1 MVTWTVRLLAQQR
14 LHQTQTKSARAKL
27 RLLLTRLVIA
37 ALFALFTA
45 PTQAEVIS
53 LLSSES
59 IEELESVRLAIRHV
73 GTRQSEALDLSILDR
88 EFHVMGTNTSSQY
101 QYINGKAESWVDYQ
115 ITLQP
120 KRAGTL
126 TIPPIKVG
134 NERTQAMQLEVRKL
148 TDSARA
154 KIAGLIFYE
163 QEFSTDEVYVQS
175 QLLMTRRLFYMDGV
189 QLYGGQPGAP
199 EVDDARVITLGE
211 NRNTSGVRN
220 GKSYGVIEQRYAIFP
235 QSSGALT
242 IPPIQL
248 SASVRLI
255 DRGRASR
262 KAVRVS
268 TDGAQI
274 KVLPIPNEFPKDK
287 PWLPALDLTLK
298 QQFGSA
304 TNQAIGIGEN
314 LSRTVELNVY
324 GNTGAIAPPL
334 LGDLDAN
341 KFKQYPNPA
350 VINEDTNGSMLVGI
364 RVESTDIVALTPG
377 THMLPAID
385 IYWWDTQ
392 SKTVKQTSV
401 AATVLTIDGQP
412 LARIDTTAAVIEEQP
427 VKLQPQPPVMQ
438 RPLNYRDSLGKSLL
452 GLLFIVA
459 LWRLVLWLNQ
469 DKVTA
474 SRNKQLSTAMG
485 AYAAAIKGEDLMQV
499 RSALQT
505 YLLIYFGTSMGES
518 WHQFIQ
524 SSDSARDYAS
534 TLDSAKYAETAVLPN
549 WNQELAQL
557 SEQAMSALTAGQTN
571 DSVHLPELYPQH

>member
-1 MVTWTVRLLAQQR
+1 MVTGTAPALKQLPSR
-14 LHQTQTKSARAKL
+14 QTQIKSARRKSTSLFA
-27 RLLLTRLVIA
+27 RLVIA
-37 ALFALFTA
+37 TLAALLTFPA
-45 PTQAEVIS
+45 QAEVIS

-73 GTRQSEALDLSILDR
+73 GTRQSETLDLAMLNRD
-88 EFHVMGTNTSSQY
+88 FHVMGTNTSSQY

-120 KRAGTL
+120 KRSGTL

-134 NERTQAMQLEVRKL
+134 NERTKAMQLEVRKL
-148 TDSARA
+148 TESARA

-199 EVDDARVITLGE
+199 EVDDALVITLGE

-220 GKSYGVIEQRYAIFP
+220 GKTYGVIEQRYAIFP
-235 QSSGALT
+235 QSSGSLT

-268 TDGAQI
+268 TDSAQI
-274 KVLPIPNEFPKDK
+274 NVLPIPNEFPKDQ
-287 PWLPALDLTLK
+287 PWLPALDLTLE

-304 TNQAIGIGEN
+304 TNQTIGVGEN
-314 LSRTVELNVY
+314 LSRTIELNVY

-334 LGDLDAN
+334 LGELDAR
-341 KFKQYPNPA
+341 KFKQYPSPA
-350 VINEDTNGSMLVGI
+350 VIDEDTNGSTVVGI
-364 RVESTDIVALTPG
+364 RTETTDIVALTPG
-377 THMLPAID
+377 THMLPGIA
-385 IYWWDTQ
+385 IYWWDTE
-392 SKTVKQTSV
+392 KKAVVQTSI

-412 LARIDTTAAVIEEQP
+412 LPEIEATKPVVENQP
-427 VKLQPQPPVMQ
+427 VAVREPLVMQ
-438 RPLNYRDSLGKSLL
+438 RPLDYRDNIGKFLL
-452 GLLFIVA
+452 GLLFVVA

-469 DKVTA
+469 DKATA
-474 SRNKQLSTAMG
+474 SRVSQLSAAMS
-485 AYAAAIKGEDLMQV
+485 AYRAAVKSEDLMRI
-499 RSALQT
+499 RSTLQA
-505 YLLIYFGTSMGES
+505 YLLIYFDASIGES

-524 SSDSARDYAS
+524 SSDSARDYARV
-534 TLDSAKYAETAVLPN
+534 LDSAKYAQAAVMRD
-549 WNQELAQL
+549 WDEALAQL
-557 SEQAMSALTAGQTN
+557 SHQAMAALTANQAT
-571 DSVHLPELYPQH
+571 DPAHLPDLYPQH